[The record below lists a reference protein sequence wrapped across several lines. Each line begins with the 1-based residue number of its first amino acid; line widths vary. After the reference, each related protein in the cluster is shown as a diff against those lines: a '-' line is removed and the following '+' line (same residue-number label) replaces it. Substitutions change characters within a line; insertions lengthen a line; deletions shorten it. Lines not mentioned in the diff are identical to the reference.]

1 MEFRSLL
8 AMLTL
13 PVSARLGAPAANE
26 SSRFNV
32 SELNTSFVEF
42 SSSRISGVD
51 ASSQAKQSQAG
62 AAFADN
68 LSKAEAELSKLN
80 TSFLEFSASGTTWG
94 GYQHLA
100 TSTVYG
106 DSTKAAC
113 GGLDTW
119 ELVKG
124 TPYYNVASAQS
135 MWRNCGNHANC
146 WCGASGGGSGTHGM
160 GCFKCAKGR
169 FLHSRYGKAF
179 GGFASEEIVVVVGD
193 LCPHLGNQKWCPE
206 KAGQRNDYGSL
217 NHLDFSHPPAGI
229 HNNDFVFTP
238 ISCPDDLRARY
249 DQLSQCGR

>member
-1 MEFRSLL
+1 MSPADSMCRSS
-8 AMLTL
+8 TPRSWSF
-13 PVSARLGAPAANE
+13 PVPGYRE
-26 SSRFNV
+26 SMHRAKPSSPRPEQL
-32 SELNTSFVEF
+32 SPTTYPRPKRSCRSSTHRSWSFPHPGRHGE
-42 SSSRISGVD
+42 
-51 ASSQAKQSQAG
+51 
-62 AAFADN
+62 
-68 LSKAEAELSKLN
+68 
-80 TSFLEFSASGTTWG
+80 
-94 GYQHLA
+94 
-100 TSTVYG
+100 
-106 DSTKAAC
+106 AAC